1 MEDEREVVW
10 ITGGGTGIG
19 RALARKYASRGAAVA
34 VSGRRVEKLEE
45 AVADIDERGGRGLA
59 VQCDV
64 TEEQKVEEAVAEVVE
79 TFGHLDVAIANA
91 GMAVSGPVCEL
102 DADDWRR
109 QLDVNVVGVAMTA
122 RHSVPHLE
130 ETQGRLGLMG
140 SVAGTVTLPGEGA
153 YAASKYAV
161 RAMGQSL
168 SHELRGTGVS
178 CTTIQPGFVESD
190 IVKRDNED
198 EVHDEW
204 EDRRPQML
212 TWPVDRAAR
221 VIVRAMDRRKR
232 EYTFT
237 AHGRVASWFGRHAP
251 WLVHHAVK
259 WFG

>member
-1 MEDEREVVW
+1 MDHEREAVW

-19 RALARKYASRGAAVA
+19 RAVAREYASRGAAVA
-34 VSGRRVEKLEE
+34 VSGRRVDKLED
-45 AVADIDERGGRGLA
+45 AVEDIDERGGRGLA

-64 TEEQKVEEAVAEVVE
+64 TEEEQVEEAVEEVVDA
-79 TFGHLDVAIANA
+79 FGGLDASVANA
-91 GMAVSGPVCEL
+91 GMAVSGPICDL
-102 DADDWRR
+102 DAEEWRR

-122 RHSVPHLE
+122 RHSVPHLR
-130 ETQGRLGLMG
+130 ETDGRLGLMG

-153 YAASKYAV
+153 YGASKYAV
-161 RAMGQSL
+161 RAMGQTLSL
-168 SHELRGTGVS
+168 ELEGTGVS

-204 EDRRPQML
+204 EDRRPEML
-212 TWPVDRAAR
+212 TWPVERAAK

-237 AHGRVASWFGRHAP
+237 AHGRVASFFGRHAP
-251 WLVHHAVK
+251 WLVHKAVK